1 MASREY
7 EVVLI
12 PEKEGG
18 YSVTVPALPGCISQ
32 GETREEALA
41 MIREAIEGYL
51 ESLEARGDPIPG
63 PIGIERVTVSA

>member
-7 EVVLI
+7 EVVLTR
-12 PEKEGG
+12 EDGGG
-18 YSVTVPALPGCISQ
+18 YSVTVPALPGCVSQ

-51 ESLEARGDPIPG
+51 ESLAAHDDPLPG
-63 PIGIERVTVSA
+63 PIEIERVTVSG